1 MYVLEFG
8 EGDGQRKYACEF
20 CSYSSAFK
28 ANVKGGKSDGRNAVF
43 RIRIGSGFNEISGFG
58 YGFGI
63 RTRIQEGKNDPL
75 NKIKIQ
81 NPVLKCGMFS
91 FEGLRLLL

>member
-28 ANVKGGKSDGRNAVF
+28 ANVKGGKSDGRKAVF
-43 RIRIGSGFNEISGFG
+43 RIRIQLGQWVQ
-58 YGFGI
+58 I
-63 RTRIQEGKNDPL
+63 RIRNPDPGG
-75 NKIKIQ
+75 Q
-81 NPVLKCGMFS
+81 KCD
-91 FEGLRLLL
+91 L